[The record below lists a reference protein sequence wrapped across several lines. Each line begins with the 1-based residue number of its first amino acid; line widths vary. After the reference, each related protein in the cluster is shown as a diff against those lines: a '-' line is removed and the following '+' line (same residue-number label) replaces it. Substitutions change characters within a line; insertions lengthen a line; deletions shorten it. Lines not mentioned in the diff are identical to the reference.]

1 VYFVLMLAKPL
12 AAALVPT
19 LPQKTP
25 VSSLTTA
32 ETYLRSEQP
41 VEGSNALGEHRS
53 HLENIQILVVIATP
67 SQRSEV
73 HKEDWRQL
81 GEYLVGVKRV
91 PCKRRGGAG
100 V

>member
-1 VYFVLMLAKPL
+1 MLAKPL

-41 VEGSNALGEHRS
+41 VEGSNALGEPRS
-53 HLENIQILVVIATP
+53 HLENI
-67 SQRSEV
+67 
-73 HKEDWRQL
+73 
-81 GEYLVGVKRV
+81 
-91 PCKRRGGAG
+91 
-100 V
+100 